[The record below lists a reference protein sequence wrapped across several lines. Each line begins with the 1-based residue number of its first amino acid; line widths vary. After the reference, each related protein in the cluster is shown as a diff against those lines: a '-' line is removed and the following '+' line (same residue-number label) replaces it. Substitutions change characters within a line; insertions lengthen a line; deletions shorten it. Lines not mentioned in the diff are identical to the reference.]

1 MSTVSDNTGSLPVEC
16 ELLCFVREKTKVDDI
31 AKLCHDFYREDEI
44 FAAKNLLEQ
53 VLPYRLN
60 KQSGTNKC
68 RSPIDDIIKACLDP
82 SVSLPVYYTTELSRL
97 PPVDASHCD
106 VSLPC

>member
-1 MSTVSDNTGSLPVEC
+1 MT
-16 ELLCFVREKTKVDDI
+16 VDDI
-31 AKLCHDFYREDEI
+31 VKLCHDFYRDDEI
-44 FAAKNLLEQ
+44 FSAKNLLEQ
-53 VLPYRLN
+53 VLLYRLN
-60 KQSGTNKC
+60 KRSGANKC
-68 RSPIDDIIKACLDP
+68 RSTINDIIKACLHP